1 MPTYV
6 ALYKFTQDGIKNIKQ
21 SPSRLN
27 KVKKTIKA
35 GGGKLKAF
43 YMTMG
48 QYDLV
53 AIAELPDD
61 ETAAKFM
68 LAQGAEGNVTSETLK
83 AFSEAEYRKIISELP

>member
-6 ALYKFTQDGIKNIKQ
+6 ALYSFTRDGIKNIKS
-21 SPSRLN
+21 SPARLN
-27 KVKKTIKA
+27 RAKKAIKA
-35 GGGKLKAF
+35 AGGKLKAF
-43 YMTMG
+43 YLTMG

-53 AIAELPDD
+53 AIAEWPDD

-68 LAQGAEGNVTSETLK
+68 LAQCSEGNVRSETLK

>member
-21 SPSRLN
+21 SPTRLN
-27 KVKKTIKA
+27 RAKKAIKA

-53 AIAELPDD
+53 AIAEWPDD

-68 LAQGAEGNVTSETLK
+68 LAQNAEGNVTSETLK
-83 AFSEAEYRKIISELP
+83 AFSEAEYKKIIGELP